1 MIDAQATKIVQ
12 AEVSEAVEIWNMI
25 QPFKIQT
32 ADDITTASEMIVEAK
47 TRWKK
52 LDAQEHTITKPLNES
67 LKATRDLFRAPKEY
81 FARIETFFKAAIAT
95 HAQAE
100 AERNRLATA
109 AAAKAFAAGDN
120 AQTSLALE
128 QVTDLKTTAAV
139 SGVGTREAWDFEVEN
154 LNELPLAYLLANET
168 KIRAALAKDIRL
180 PGVRYFKKI
189 VVSARIK

>member
-1 MIDAQATKIVQ
+1 
-12 AEVSEAVEIWNMI
+12 MI

-120 AQTSLALE
+120 AETAVALE
-128 QVTDLKTTAAV
+128 RVTDLKTTAAV
-139 SGVGTREAWDFEVEN
+139 SGVGTREAWDFEIEDIQKIPIEF
-154 LNELPLAYLLANET
+154 LYADT
-168 KIRAALAKDIRL
+168 IKIRNAMMDGRRDL

-189 VVSARIK
+189 IVSARVK